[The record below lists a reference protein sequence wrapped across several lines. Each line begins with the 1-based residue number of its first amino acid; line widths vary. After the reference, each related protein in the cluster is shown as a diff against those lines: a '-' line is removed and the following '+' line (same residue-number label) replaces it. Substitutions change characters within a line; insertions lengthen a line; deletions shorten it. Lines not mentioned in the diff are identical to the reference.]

1 MGRGKAKVQAER
13 EGPWRASKR
22 KVRRGE
28 RETPCRS
35 PIAVMGPLA
44 LEGRARGGGEG
55 GAHSS
60 LLLRDCVFKHPPKP
74 AKSAIAS
81 VHGSV

>member
-1 MGRGKAKVQAER
+1 MAGIQK
-13 EGPWRASKR
+13 EGETRR
-22 KVRRGE
+22 KGNALQVPDCRYGAACTRRPGQ
-28 RETPCRS
+28 
-35 PIAVMGPLA
+35 
-44 LEGRARGGGEG
+44 GGGEG